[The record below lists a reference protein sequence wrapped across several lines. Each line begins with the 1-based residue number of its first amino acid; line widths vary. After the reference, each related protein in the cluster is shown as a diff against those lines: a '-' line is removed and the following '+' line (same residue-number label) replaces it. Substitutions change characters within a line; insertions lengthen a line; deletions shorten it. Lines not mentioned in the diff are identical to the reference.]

1 MKKRIL
7 ALLMAGVLAVGL
19 TACGG
24 GTSGETEETGGEAA
38 ETAGIAA
45 ADLKV
50 GLILVGEAADA
61 YNKNHIEGM
70 QAACETLGLDYDTQV
85 VVKTNI
91 GEDSTCADAI
101 GELIDAGCQ
110 AIFADSF
117 GHEQYMVEAA
127 PDYPDVQFCHAT
139 GYQSASDDLDLQY
152 RLSISFL
159 SFPP

>member
-19 TACGG
+19 TACG

-61 YNKNHIEGM
+61 YNKNHIEG
-70 QAACETLGLDYDTQV
+70 
-85 VVKTNI
+85 
-91 GEDSTCADAI
+91 
-101 GELIDAGCQ
+101 
-110 AIFADSF
+110 
-117 GHEQYMVEAA
+117 
-127 PDYPDVQFCHAT
+127 
-139 GYQSASDDLDLQY
+139 
-152 RLSISFL
+152 
-159 SFPP
+159 